1 MSVTDTP
8 ALPRRRF
15 QPHRFLS
22 SWEEV
27 ALRSVPTSGSRAFVG
42 CSAIYGHVGCRRRLP
57 FYFSFRGRASRIFLV
72 AASFLSSFSS
82 PRRFLFPPFSFFRPP
97 KCSLPC
103 NRCTVRSCGARKA
116 TFFFLYLAT
125 ERALCLS
132 EQGERLAC
140 CPVVWLRTS
149 IERTCALWR
158 LALGW

>member
-8 ALPRRRF
+8 ALCREDDSSRIVFCRLGKKSLCVLCQPAGPARLLVVRQYTATSAAAGACLFILVFAAAQVAFFWSPPLFFPLFLLRVVFFFPLFLFFDRRNA
-15 QPHRFLS
+15 RFL
-22 SWEEV
+22 V
-27 ALRSVPTSGSRAFVG
+27 TACVRAV
-42 CSAIYGHVGCRRRLP
+42 L
-57 FYFSFRGRASRIFLV
+57 GR
-72 AASFLSSFSS
+72 
-82 PRRFLFPPFSFFRPP
+82 PR
-97 KCSLPC
+97 
-103 NRCTVRSCGARKA
+103 
-116 TFFFLYLAT
+116 FFFLYLAT